1 MNRNVSYRD
10 IVKSY
15 DRTGQMQVDAATQ
28 MALQNIING
37 GGSLAALAGQACG
50 TTECCPVQAGNNARA
65 MPAGFD
71 EFCLDSCEV
80 ELAETLICAPTTLTG
95 VYVSP
100 TVACHLSV
108 RNLVVCRWQGF
119 GNSNW
124 IPADFFA
131 CCDATAAFEMWSVTV
146 PANSKIV
153 MEVRNDSKKDN
164 VKFKGAVITV
174 ICDPC

>member
-15 DRTGQMQVDAATQ
+15 DRTGQLAPSMVDNNALNTLL
-28 MALQNIING
+28 ALQ
-37 GGSLAALAGQACG
+37 GSAALAGQANCNV
-50 TTECCPVQAGNNARA
+50 ECCPVPAPTNARVL
-65 MPAGFD
+65 PSGFD

-95 VYVSP
+95 IYVSP

-119 GNSNW
+119 GNCNW

-146 PANSKIV
+146 PANSKIC
-153 MEVRNDSKKDN
+153 MEVRNDSKKDG

-174 ICDPC
+174 ICDSC